1 MMEGGRGDGGG
12 AVTKIQDYP
21 PLFSPAAAPPIL
33 AGPLLGQILNHT
45 QPVFVT
51 YVPL

>member
-21 PLFSPAAAPPIL
+21 PLFFPAAAAPPIL
-33 AGPLLGQILNHT
+33 AGPLGQIRNHT